1 MGIEDCMYD
10 VVNSKD
16 VVRPTVQRFL
26 TLPMVTFVGLRVM
39 ANSIRRKYLEEV
51 SVTVVLYLLFSLCMV
66 RFRHH

>member
-1 MGIEDCMYD
+1 MYD